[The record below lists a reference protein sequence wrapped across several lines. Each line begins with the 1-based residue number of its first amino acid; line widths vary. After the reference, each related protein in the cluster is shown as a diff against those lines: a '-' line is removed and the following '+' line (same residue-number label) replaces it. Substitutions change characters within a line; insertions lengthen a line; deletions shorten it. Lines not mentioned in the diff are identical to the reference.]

1 MEIIVTIIVISLV
14 VVFVQFTFGS
24 IKYSRSCKF
33 EDKLRK
39 QFPRSRIHV
48 SHPSYFHPND
58 TSFLV
63 IDFEQKQIVVGLQ
76 AFREN
81 LAQNPYKTS
90 VPFSNIMKVEIIK
103 DGTQIATT
111 NRGSQILGAAVGAV
125 ALGGVGA
132 VIGGLSA
139 SSTTLNGAKRIA
151 IRVTVND
158 TFRPVHDVTFY
169 ASKDKKGGKQGDPT
183 FDQAVRR
190 ATEFGAYLDSA
201 IQEAGKEQDGQIE
214 SSQNTPVSEQI
225 AQLWQLKQEGALT
238 EEEFEAQKAKLLQS

>member
-1 MEIIVTIIVISLV
+1 
-14 VVFVQFTFGS
+14 
-24 IKYSRSCKF
+24 
-33 EDKLRK
+33 
-39 QFPRSRIHV
+39 
-48 SHPSYFHPND
+48 
-58 TSFLV
+58 
-63 IDFEQKQIVVGLQ
+63 
-76 AFREN
+76 
-81 LAQNPYKTS
+81 
-90 VPFSNIMKVEIIK
+90 MKVEIIK

-132 VIGGLSA
+132 VIGGLST

-151 IRVTVND
+151 IRITVND

>member
-1 MEIIVTIIVISLV
+1 MEIIVSIIVISLV
-14 VVFVQFTFGS
+14 VLFFQVTFGA
-24 IKYSRSCKF
+24 IRYSKSCRF

-39 QFPRSRIHV
+39 EFPRSRVHV
-48 SHPSYFHPND
+48 SHPSYFYPND

-76 AFREN
+76 AYRTN

-90 VPFSNIMKVEIIK
+90 VLFSDIMKAEIIK

-111 NRGSQILGAAVGAV
+111 NRGSQLLGTAVGAV

-139 SSTTLNGAKRIA
+139 STTTLSGAKRIA
-151 IRVTVND
+151 IRITVND
-158 TFRPVHDVTFY
+158 TFRPVHEVTFY
-169 ASKDKKGGKQGDPT
+169 TSKDKKGGKQGDST
-183 FDQAVRR
+183 FDQAVRK
-190 ATEFGAYLDSA
+190 ATEFAAYLESA
-201 IQEAGKEQDGQIE
+201 ILETGKEQNREIE
-214 SSQNTPVSEQI
+214 SSQVAPVSEQI